1 MGRVSRGLILLNVL
15 TFAAAWVVYAFASG
29 LALLPAWLPVLLVG
43 LGTALVASA
52 IGPGYIPGRGPGT
65 KGHTLAWLGGRVHGQ
80 KLCAP
85 ACVVPWRL
93 YLGVWLIIGGTTLGA
108 IGG

>member
-15 TFAAAWVVYAFASG
+15 TFAAPFAAAWVVYAFASG

-65 KGHTLAWLGGRVHGQ
+65 KGHTLAWLGVASTARS
-80 KLCAP
+80 CAP
-85 ACVVPWRL
+85 RPASSP
-93 YLGVWLIIGGTTLGA
+93 GA
-108 IGG
+108 STWAFGSSSAVRR